1 MSTIQTGLQERS
13 GTKDVPLADHDRQK
27 IPHSLTGCSSGL
39 ILKLFLRHGL
49 RRSGIRQWGRWF
61 GLSLPSP
68 IGVPLRWQELL
79 SARRREALHTAPTP
93 PLFVIG
99 HWRSG
104 TTHLHNL
111 LTQDPQFGYLTMGHC
126 ITADAFL
133 TMPQWINRILARQMP
148 ESRPVDGVAMGWEV
162 PQEEE
167 FALERITDLSYNHC
181 YLFPDR
187 AEEIFRRCV
196 TFDAGPQYGLTWM
209 CEYDH
214 LIRRLSFD
222 RGGKTLCLKNPPNT
236 ARIEQLLGLYPEAR
250 FVYIVRH
257 PEQVFRSTRKLW
269 QTVTRMLGLTS
280 APPEQLEA
288 NFVLFYELLLKQYLA
303 QRAAIPE
310 GRLVE
315 VKFEDVDEQPLATI
329 ERIYSELNLE
339 GFETAKPHLIEYAES
354 LKHFQKN
361 PHRLDEEDLQ
371 TVRDR
376 WGFAYDEWG
385 YE

>member
-1 MSTIQTGLQERS
+1 
-13 GTKDVPLADHDRQK
+13 
-27 IPHSLTGCSSGL
+27 
-39 ILKLFLRHGL
+39 
-49 RRSGIRQWGRWF
+49 
-61 GLSLPSP
+61 
-68 IGVPLRWQELL
+68 
-79 SARRREALHTAPTP
+79 
-93 PLFVIG
+93 
-99 HWRSG
+99 SG

-133 TMPQWINRILARQMP
+133 TMPGWINRILAGKMP

-167 FALERITDLSYNHC
+167 FALERITELSYNHC

-196 TFDAGPQYGLTWM
+196 TFDAGPQYSLSWM
-209 CEYDH
+209 CQYDQ

-222 RGGKTLCLKNPPNT
+222 QEGKTLCLKNPPNT
-236 ARIEQLLGLYPEAR
+236 ARIKELLAIYPDAR

-269 QTVTRMLGLTS
+269 QTVTRMLGLTI

-288 NFVLFYELLLKQYLA
+288 NFLLFYELLLKRYLA
-303 QRAAIPE
+303 ERAAIPE
-310 GRLVE
+310 GHLIE
-315 VKFEDVDEQPLATI
+315 VKFEDVDQQPVSTL
-329 ERIYSELNLE
+329 ERIYSELNLN
-339 GFETAKPHLIEYAES
+339 GFESAKPRILEYAES

-361 PHRLDEEDLQ
+361 PHRLDPDDLQ
-371 TVRDR
+371 TVRER
-376 WGFAYDEWG
+376 WGFAIDEWN